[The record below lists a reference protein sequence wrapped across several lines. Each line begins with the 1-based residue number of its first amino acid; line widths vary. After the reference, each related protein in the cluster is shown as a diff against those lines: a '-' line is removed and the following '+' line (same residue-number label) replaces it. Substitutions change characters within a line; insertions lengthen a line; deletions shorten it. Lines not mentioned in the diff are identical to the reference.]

1 MKRTAQPLL
10 SEDGQQMVDQYR
22 QILQQLE
29 DLSPVTTRN
38 YLSDL
43 RQFITWCK
51 AYWVE
56 GQQGQ
61 TFTPQAVAPALLIHY
76 REYLQTTLVLKP
88 STVNQT
94 LMSLKRY
101 FAWTRKTHLIQADPA
116 GPIKFI
122 PKEASPRGIS
132 CYCQCCWNPSRSNH
146 YHALAP
152 YGPACAR
159 TVYPNT
165 SADSSQQAKWDTAD
179 SGKTQK
185 VREVPLNTTA
195 RLALYQY
202 LEMLPREEQYLF
214 HQRRH
219 TARLQDEHWDI

>member
-1 MKRTAQPLL
+1 MSPGTERYKTG
-10 SEDGQQMVDQYR
+10 GQDPGVYGRDAEVPTR
-22 QILQQLE
+22 HGHDHRDESKEPVVLE
-29 DLSPVTTRN
+29 
-38 YLSDL
+38 
-43 RQFITWCK
+43 
-51 AYWVE
+51 
-56 GQQGQ
+56 
-61 TFTPQAVAPALLIHY
+61 
-76 REYLQTTLVLKP
+76 
-88 STVNQT
+88 TVF
-94 LMSLKRY
+94 L
-101 FAWTRKTHLIQADPA
+101 H
-116 GPIKFI
+116 
-122 PKEASPRGIS
+122 
-132 CYCQCCWNPSRSNH
+132 SN

-185 VREVPLNTTA
+185 VREVPLNATA

-219 TARLQDEHWDI
+219 TALTGRALGHLVTKYATQPQVSDLSSHDLRHRRKRDFAPMSLSACHSSAPLMMRPTEIVGTANQPHCPL